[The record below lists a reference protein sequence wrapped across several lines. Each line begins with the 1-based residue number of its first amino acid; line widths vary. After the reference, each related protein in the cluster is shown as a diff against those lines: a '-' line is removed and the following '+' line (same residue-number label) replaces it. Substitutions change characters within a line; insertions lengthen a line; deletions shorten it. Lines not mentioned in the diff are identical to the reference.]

1 MIANPGDTHMLLD
14 NEEELE
20 ITEKVVSFPLQ

>member
-1 MIANPGDTHMLLD
+1 MIANAGDTRMLLD

-20 ITEKVVSFPLQ
+20 ITEKFVSFPLQ

>member
-1 MIANPGDTHMLLD
+1 MIANAGDTHMLFD
-14 NEEELE
+14 NEEELK

>member
-1 MIANPGDTHMLLD
+1 MIANPGATHILLD

-20 ITEKVVSFPLQ
+20 ITEEVVSFPSQ

>member
-1 MIANPGDTHMLLD
+1 MIGNEGNSHMLLD

-20 ITEKVVSFPLQ
+20 VTEKVVSFPLQ